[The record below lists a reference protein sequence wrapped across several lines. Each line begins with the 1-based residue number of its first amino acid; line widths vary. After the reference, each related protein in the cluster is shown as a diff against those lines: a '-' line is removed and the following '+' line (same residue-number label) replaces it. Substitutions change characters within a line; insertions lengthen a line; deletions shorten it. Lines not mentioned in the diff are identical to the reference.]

1 MLNKKRLSNT
11 EFEVMK
17 VVWNNEPPITTS
29 MVMEQLGKQKKWK
42 LATIL
47 TILSR
52 LVEKGFVTTEKFGKE
67 RLYYPAV
74 IKEDYLAAETKI
86 FLENYHDNSIKSFMD
101 FLLINRDV
109 SKADIEEL
117 IQLLK
122 NKENNEDEGQ

>member
-74 IKEDYLAAETKI
+74 IKEDYLAAETQI

-109 SKADIEEL
+109 SKEDIEEL